1 MMTLL
6 SVETSSDP
14 DTVTMSPG
22 LRSLASWATTVT
34 VSPELDQVPV
44 FMMSAR
50 CQVYCDQEFR

>member
-22 LRSLASWATTVT
+22 LRPLTSWVTTVAM
-34 VSPELDQVPV
+34 SPELDQVPV

-50 CQVYCDQEFR
+50 CQVYCDQESR